1 MAMTIN
7 DREIIWTANEA
18 TDKLHT
24 MRGYGGADVDQ
35 LNWEGKHLAGKIE
48 RVEATEWGPHDN
60 HLNLIE
66 VYGYI
71 GDDFINL
78 ATILITSEQQ

>member
-1 MAMTIN
+1 MTIN
-7 DREIIWTANEA
+7 DREIVWTANEA

-24 MRGYGGADVDQ
+24 MQDYVGADVDQ

-48 RVEATEWGPHDN
+48 HVEATEWGPHGDY
-60 HLNLIE
+60 LNLIE

-71 GDDFINL
+71 GDDFVNL
-78 ATILITSEQQ
+78 ATILITTHKGG